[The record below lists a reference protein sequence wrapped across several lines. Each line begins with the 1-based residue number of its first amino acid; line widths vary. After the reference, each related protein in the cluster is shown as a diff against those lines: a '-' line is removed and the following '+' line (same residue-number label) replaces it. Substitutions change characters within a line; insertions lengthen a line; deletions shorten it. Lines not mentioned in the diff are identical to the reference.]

1 MQRNAKKCKV
11 VLVRNVLG
19 RVSMGRKEI
28 VMEKKKEPRI
38 SVVYD
43 YEHRGSDAEG
53 KTGTVYVRVYYTRTQ
68 RKYISTGVHVLPSQ
82 WSDEY
87 WVVRRDDAE
96 LKNKLIQEQVDVCRE
111 KIRESLAVYEAV
123 EHPTLPTTQQM
134 KVDRNEASFLD
145 WMRNQIDIATDLV
158 DKTKAHHYKVLRNLE
173 NFGKIKRFED
183 INVGNLYAW
192 LDEIKKRKVRKV
204 VDGEEC
210 LVPISQVSVYGY
222 YKVLSKWLTEAQNR
236 RIISMDATRGWSCEK
251 GESEEREFLTEEEI
265 KKWKEVELTNTHQLR
280 ARDRFIVQMCTGFA
294 YVDLFRANF
303 KGRMEIDGQICVTK
317 QRKKSKKQYFTVVLQ
332 DALPILDKWGW
343 EIPMI
348 SGQKYNEYLQEVA
361 AIAGIE
367 KHITSHVARHTYA
380 TWCLTNDIPLEVI
393 RDTLGHVSIKTTEI
407 YAKMINKKV
416 IGAFNNIKKKKK
428 K

>member
-1 MQRNAKKCKV
+1 M
-11 VLVRNVLG
+11 
-19 RVSMGRKEI
+19 
-28 VMEKKKEPRI
+28 
-38 SVVYD
+38 
-43 YEHRGSDAEG
+43 
-53 KTGTVYVRVYYTRTQ
+53 
-68 RKYISTGVHVLPSQ
+68 LPSQ

-87 WVVRRDDAE
+87 WVVRREDAE
-96 LKNKLIQEQVDVCRE
+96 QKNALIREQVDACRE
-111 KIRESLAVYEAV
+111 KIRESLAVNDNV
-123 EHPTLPTTQQM
+123 KHPTLPTTEQM

-145 WMRNQIDIATDLV
+145 WMKEQIDIATDLE
-158 DKTKAHHYKVLRNLE
+158 KRTKDHHYKVYRNLE
-173 NFGKIKRFED
+173 AFGKIKRFED
-183 INVGNLYAW
+183 INVGNLYLW

-204 VDGEEC
+204 EDGEEVM
-210 LVPISQVSVYGY
+210 VPISQVSVYGY
-222 YKVLSKWLTEAQNR
+222 YKVLNRWLNDAIDR
-236 RIISMDATRGWSCEK
+236 HLISTMSTQGWRCDK
-251 GESEEREFLTEEEI
+251 GESEDREFLTEDEI

-294 YVDLFRANF
+294 YADLFRANF

-317 QRKKSKKQYFTVVLQ
+317 QRKKSKKQYFTVVLP

-348 SGQKYNEYLQEVA
+348 SGQKYNDYLQEVA
-361 AIAGIE
+361 ELAGIE

-416 IGAFNNIKKKKK
+416 ISSFNNIKKKKK